1 MTSLDP
7 LAENEAPDFSDNPVV
22 ISVEG
27 LNKTFRIPLQK
38 VESIKERAVHP
49 FRKAEYRELEALR
62 DIDFEVRQGEFFG
75 IVGRNG
81 SGKSTLLKILASI
94 YKADTGSVRIAG
106 RLAPFIELGVGFNPD
121 LTAYDN
127 VVMNGVMMGLSRDE
141 AAERLDRVVEF
152 AELEEFTELKLKN
165 YSSGMMVRLAFSLM
179 MQADADVMLI
189 DEVLA
194 VGDASFQQKCSDAF
208 NGMRD
213 AGKTIVL
220 VTHDM
225 GAVENFCHRAM
236 LIESGRIVEMGDP
249 HDVAREYLRKNFD
262 NETPRGH
269 IAGYHPEDGEVEEQR
284 IPSVDIQAKKRDAWL
299 SDAEGNRITNLE
311 VGEPILL
318 NVEIEALLDLDR
330 PMFTFQI
337 NDAQHNT
344 VTGFNQTLGL
354 EGEADIV
361 PAGRQVTLSGRV
373 ENRLAPGRYLV
384 TMWVTRN
391 RETSKMVVQGLE
403 LFEFMNYGMKTTPGM
418 VSAEADMT
426 ATIEGSDE

>member
-1 MTSLDP
+1 MSTLDP
-7 LAENEAPDFSDNPVV
+7 LVETDSPDLTEGPVV

-27 LNKTFRIPLQK
+27 VSKGFDIPLQK

-49 FRKAEYRELEALR
+49 FRKQEVRRLEALKE
-62 DIDFEVRQGEFFG
+62 IDFEVHKGEFFG

-94 YKADTGSVRIAG
+94 YRADAGRVRIAG

-121 LTAYDN
+121 LTAFDN
-127 VVMNGVMMGLSRDE
+127 VVMNGVMMGLSREE
-141 AAERLDRVVEF
+141 AAARLGRVVEF

-194 VGDASFQQKCSDAF
+194 VGDASFQQKCHDAF

-225 GAVENFCHRAM
+225 NAVETFCHRAL
-236 LIESGRIVEMGDP
+236 LIESGEIVKEGESRE
-249 HDVAREYLRKNFD
+249 VAREYLRMNFD
-262 NETPRGH
+262 AETPRGH
-269 IAGYHPEDGEVEEQR
+269 LAGFLEEGEVEDEF
-284 IPSVDIQAKKRDAWL
+284 IPAADIQAKKLDAWL
-299 SDAEGNRITNLE
+299 SDAEGNRLTNLE
-311 VGEPILL
+311 LGQPIYL
-318 NVEIEALLDLDR
+318 NVEIEALHDLPR
-330 PMFTFQI
+330 PLFTFQI
-337 NDAQHNT
+337 NDAQHAT
-344 VTGFNQTLGL
+344 VTGFHQKLDAADT
-354 EGEADIV
+354 EADVV
-361 PAGRQVTLSGRV
+361 PAGRKAVLRGRV

-384 TMWVTRN
+384 TMWVTRD
-391 RETSKMVVQGLE
+391 RETPDRVVQGLN
-403 LFEFMNYGMKTTPGM
+403 LFEFVNYGMKATPGM
-418 VSAEADMT
+418 VSAEADLS
-426 ATIEGSDE
+426 AKVEDLDE